1 MWAVRPPTLS
11 RLPVDIRSAYVILYD
26 TTTDD
31 MSIPNLS
38 PPFPSLTERQS
49 ELTRGL
55 ILDAALAALEAEPTS
70 NLTMRL
76 VAKRAAI
83 SERTVFRYFATREDL
98 LDAVVEAFQTRL
110 ELPPTPRKLEDLL
123 GYPSALYKRFE
134 ANANLNKASLLSEIS
149 QRLRLDKSRLMA
161 VRKIVDRIAPQSPER
176 MRKIAAANIRFYL
189 AASSWF
195 YFRFV
200 FGFSLEDSIACAE
213 TAICQ
218 SLAGLGLEIPESDSR
233 N

>member
-1 MWAVRPPTLS
+1 M
-11 RLPVDIRSAYVILYD
+11 
-26 TTTDD
+26 
-31 MSIPNLS
+31 PNLS
-38 PPFPSLTERQS
+38 PPFPSLTDRQS
-49 ELTRGL
+49 ELTRRL
-55 ILDAALAALEAEPTS
+55 ILDAALQALEAEPTN

-98 LDAVVEAFQTRL
+98 LDAVVEAFQARL
-110 ELPPTPRKLEDLL
+110 DLPPTPRTLEDLL

-134 ANANLNKASLLSEIS
+134 ANANLNKASLLSEIA
-149 QRLRLDKSRLMA
+149 QRMRQDRARMDA
-161 VRKIVDRIAPQSPER
+161 VRKIVDRSAPQSADG

-213 TAICQ
+213 TAIRQ
-218 SLAGLGLEIPESDSR
+218 SLAGLGLELPDGHSR
-233 N
+233 H